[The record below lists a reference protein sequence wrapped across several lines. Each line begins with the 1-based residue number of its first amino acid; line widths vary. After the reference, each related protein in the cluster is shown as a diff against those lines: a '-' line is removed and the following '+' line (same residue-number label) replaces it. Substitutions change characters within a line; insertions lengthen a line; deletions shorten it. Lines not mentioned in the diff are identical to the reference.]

1 MYMRPALFVT
11 LLVAA
16 SALAPCAAFA
26 REGAAISV
34 HVVDADSG
42 TPIASAALVV
52 ERQDGNQPAAIAV
65 TDKDGLGVI
74 RELTEGSYRLSI
86 SAAGYDSASR
96 DVLVGE
102 TTTALDFG
110 RIGLHRS
117 AQEIVVTGERTQDV
131 MLAPGANSFLIGN
144 SALAQSGS
152 VLSAMK
158 GLPGITVE
166 REGQVLLRGS
176 DRVTILID
184 GKPSAL
190 TGIGNQTSLDSI
202 PAANIERIDIIN
214 NPSARYAAQGSAGI
228 INIVMRSERKTGWSG
243 HVGLK
248 GGFGAFGRRKPDL
261 PTRLG
266 SFDWTPKIAPYF
278 SLNRNG
284 DKSDWHLQGEI
295 LKQRK
300 LPNNEFT
307 TRNYSDGRI
316 IVSQVP
322 ENRKQTQYV
331 VKGGIDHRLGDND
344 TLSIN
349 GVFDLENHLDVA
361 QVPFIETTT
370 NTLTRYWFWRE
381 NEQTGHASAAINY
394 RHDFPE
400 AGHILSLR
408 MEYIRGWENETYRL
422 NEVSPIRTG
431 TDLTHIIAHENTL
444 PVSADYVR
452 PMSNG
457 RIEMG
462 AKFQYRWLPVRYLTE
477 PGFMSII
484 YPGLGDHSKWSEKI
498 YSGYANLV
506 RETRVL
512 TIEAGLRAEQTQVSY
527 TLDPANIYY
536 PRNDAYD
543 YFRLFPNVR
552 LTTKLGR
559 DTDISLFYN
568 RRVDRPGEQELR
580 VFPKYDDPELLK
592 VGNPYLRPQF
602 TTAYE
607 VAIQQDWSRLNAS
620 LALYHRSIADAFQR
634 IYAIDQTSA
643 NYDIVNKIYSN
654 IGKAS
659 NSGAELIAH
668 WKVRKDLKV
677 NASVN
682 AFRVHRDPATITLLF
697 PYVRSVNLPETSDF
711 TWDGKLG
718 VEAPLGKS
726 TKVQLN
732 GTYYAGR
739 EIAQGSQASRGSVD
753 FSLTRTFARERIKA
767 SLSATDIF
775 NTFGTRTFVNGV
787 GFDALYEN
795 YYETQA
801 VMLSIE
807 LKI

>member
-1 MYMRPALFVT
+1 MRSKLIAT
-11 LLVAA
+11 SIVAA
-16 SALAPCAAFA
+16 FTLASSPAIA

-34 HVVDADSG
+34 HVVDADTG
-42 TPIASAALVV
+42 APIASAALVV
-52 ERQDGNQPAAIAV
+52 ERPDSDQPAAIAV
-65 TDKDGLGVI
+65 TDKDGRGVVGA
-74 RELTEGSYRLSI
+74 LAEGSYRLSI
-86 SAAGYDSASR
+86 AAAGYDSAAR
-96 DVLVGE
+96 NALVGA
-102 TTTALDFG
+102 TTTALDLG
-110 RIGLHRS
+110 RIALHRS
-117 AQEIVVTGERTQDV
+117 AQEIVVTGQRTQDV
-131 MLAPGANSFLIGN
+131 SLQPGANSFLIGN
-144 SALAQSGS
+144 SALSQSGS

-228 INIVMRSERKTGWSG
+228 INIVMRSTRKVGWSG

-261 PTRLG
+261 PTQLG

-278 SLNRNG
+278 SLNHNG
-284 DKSDWHLQGEI
+284 NKADWHLQGEV

-300 LPNNEFT
+300 LPNNEFS
-307 TRNYSDGRI
+307 TRFYDDGRI

-322 ENRKQTQYV
+322 ENRRQTQYV
-331 VKGGIDHRLGDND
+331 LKGGTDHRLGDKD

-349 GVFDLENHLDVA
+349 AVFDLENHLDIA

-394 RHDFPE
+394 RHDFAE
-400 AGHILSLR
+400 AGHSLSLR
-408 MEYIRGWENETYRL
+408 AEYIRGWEDETYRL

-444 PVSADYVR
+444 PVSIDYVR
-452 PMSNG
+452 PTSNG
-457 RIEMG
+457 RIEIG
-462 AKFQYRWLPVRYLTE
+462 AKMQYRWIPVRYLTE
-477 PGFMSII
+477 PGFLSII
-484 YPGLGDHSKWSEKI
+484 YPGLGDHSRWKEKI
-498 YSGYANLV
+498 YSGYVNWV
-506 RETRVL
+506 RETRAL
-512 TIEAGLRAEQTQVSY
+512 TIEAGLRAEQTNVGY

-536 PRNDAYD
+536 PRNDSYD

-568 RRVDRPGEQELR
+568 RRVDRPGEPELR

-607 VAIQQDWSRLNAS
+607 LAIQQDWGSLNAS
-620 LALYHRSIADAFQR
+620 LALYHRSITDAFQR
-634 IYAIDQTSA
+634 IYAIDQSST

-654 IGKAS
+654 TGKAS

-668 WKVRKDLKV
+668 WKVEKDFKI

-697 PYVRSVNLPETSDF
+697 PYVRTLTLPETSDF

-718 VEAPLGKS
+718 IEAPLGKS
-726 TKVQLN
+726 TKIQLN
-732 GTYYAGR
+732 GTYYAAR

-753 FSLTRTFARERIKA
+753 FSLSRTFANERIKA

-775 NTFGTRTFVNGV
+775 NTFGTRTFVDGI

-801 VMLSIE
+801 VMLSVE